1 MPVAVQQGALIM
13 ERIRAN
19 YSLVKKLGHWT
30 TAQILDVR
38 ARRGAAVLDLRSS
51 RIPEGDV
58 EVQLTVDGGMVKL
71 LVPDGAV
78 IDTDN
83 LKWLGRG
90 RVKDW
95 TGVPS
100 TDGRRIR
107 LTGAVRDGE
116 VRIHRGGIAI
126 LSALLSRAFLDDC
139 IQAHRTGTEPT
150 VLDPGA
156 TR

>member
-1 MPVAVQQGALIM
+1 M

-30 TAQILDVR
+30 TAQTLDVR
-38 ARRGAAVLDLRSS
+38 ARRGVAVLDLRSS

-83 LKWLGRG
+83 LRWLGRG

-95 TGVPS
+95 TGAASP
-100 TDGRRIR
+100 DGRRIR

-116 VRIHRGGIAI
+116 IRIHRGGIAI

-139 IQAHRTGTEPT
+139 IRAHRTGTEPT